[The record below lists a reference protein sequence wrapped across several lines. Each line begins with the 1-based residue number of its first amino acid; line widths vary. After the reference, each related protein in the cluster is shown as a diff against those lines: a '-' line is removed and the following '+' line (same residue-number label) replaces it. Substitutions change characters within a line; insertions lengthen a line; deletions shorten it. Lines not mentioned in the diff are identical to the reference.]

1 MSVRYNSAFA
11 CSASSRFFVL
21 TLVVLLSWAHVACAQ
36 PAAAPSATPHLDRP
50 QPPSIEAKA
59 WLLLDLRSRQVIASH
74 SADERVEPA
83 SLTKLMSAYLVF
95 EALKQKQIT
104 LDQRLPVSQK
114 AWRMPG
120 SRMFLLPDATPTVDE
135 LLRGLIV
142 VSGNDATIALAEGVA
157 GSEEEFVARMNLQAR
172 RLGLSGTRFSNATGL
187 PDPQH
192 YSTTGDLARLAEAV
206 ARDFPMYLPLYALR
220 SLTYNGITQP
230 NRNVLLGR
238 DPRVDGLKTGH
249 TENAGYCLIATAR
262 SGDRQLLAVV
272 MGAASESARALQAQ
286 KLLNYGFQYYQTVRL
301 YAQGDTV
308 AELPVWKGSAQ
319 PAQGRV
325 RAGPVRLGAARPGRA
340 AQGDLDE
347 PAAAAGAGEPATAGR
362 RPAPGLR
369 RQARGRVS
377 CGGAGERFGR
387 QHLRAHLGRVAAAV
401 QLTIT
406 AMFELPA
413 DVADSIVF
421 LNGSFLRMDE
431 ARVPVLDR
439 GFIFGDGVYEVIP
452 VYARRP
458 FRLQEHLRRLQYSLD
473 QIRLANPYPDAGVV
487 PAHPRADR
495 TLPARRSER
504 CTCR

>member
-1 MSVRYNSAFA
+1 MRYNSAFA
-11 CSASSRFFVL
+11 CSASFRFFVL

-36 PAAAPSATPHLDRP
+36 PAAATAAPAALNPRATPG
-50 QPPSIEAKA
+50 PSIEAKA

-74 SADERVEPA
+74 AADERVEPA

-120 SRMFLLPDATPTVDE
+120 SRMFLLPTATPTVDE

-272 MGAASESARALQAQ
+272 MGATSESARALR
-286 KLLNYGFQYYQTVRL
+286 G
-301 YAQGDTV
+301 
-308 AELPVWKGSAQ
+308 AEAVELRVSVLPDGA
-319 PAQGRV
+319 PL
-325 RAGPVRLGAARPGRA
+325 RARATRSPSCPCGRA
-340 AQGDLDE
+340 ARSRLKAGFEQDLYVSVPRGQGELLKATLTSLQPLLAPVSREQRVGVLRLAFDGK
-347 PAAAAGAGEPATAGR
+347 PVGEYPVVALESVSVANIFVR
-362 RPAPGLR
+362 IWDGLR
-369 RQARGRVS
+369 LL
-377 CGGAGERFGR
+377 FK
-387 QHLRAHLGRVAAAV
+387 
-401 QLTIT
+401 
-406 AMFELPA
+406 
-413 DVADSIVF
+413 
-421 LNGSFLRMDE
+421 LN
-431 ARVPVLDR
+431 
-439 GFIFGDGVYEVIP
+439 
-452 VYARRP
+452 
-458 FRLQEHLRRLQYSLD
+458 H
-473 QIRLANPYPDAGVV
+473 
-487 PAHPRADR
+487 
-495 TLPARRSER
+495 
-504 CTCR
+504 